1 MLIVDDILLF
11 PVHGILWIF
20 REIHNAAQQKIT
32 NEAESITAQLSEL
45 YMMLETKR
53 ITEQEFDE
61 REKVLLDRLDKIQE
75 HGAHLE
81 DEDAE
86 DEEEVENEEPATDVE
101 ETESEE

>member
-1 MLIVDDILLF
+1 MLIVDDLLLF
-11 PVHGILWIF
+11 PVRGIFWIF
-20 REIHNAAQQKIT
+20 REIHNAAQQEIAG
-32 NEAESITAQLSEL
+32 EAESITAQLSEL

-61 REKVLLDRLDKIQE
+61 REKALLERLDKIQE
-75 HGAHLE
+75 YGAHLE

-86 DEEEVENEEPATDVE
+86 DEEEVENEEPVEDVE